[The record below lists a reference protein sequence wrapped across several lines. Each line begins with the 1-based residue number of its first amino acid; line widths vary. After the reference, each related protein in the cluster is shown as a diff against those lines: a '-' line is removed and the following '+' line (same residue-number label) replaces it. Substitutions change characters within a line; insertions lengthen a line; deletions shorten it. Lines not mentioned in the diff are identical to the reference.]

1 MKTACQLPNF
11 TRSMFAKLS
20 LILTLI
26 VSLLFVTQAQPVTM
40 PVEMKPG
47 GACAGRQCVRGCCA
61 NPACC
66 TLSEQKQAPLTP
78 VPASPQHF
86 HIQLATIGLRAG
98 VFFFTPPARERPL
111 VILDDLRTAHTLSP
125 LAAGCIQLI

>member
-11 TRSMFAKLS
+11 TRSMFAKLL

-26 VSLLFVTQAQPVTM
+26 VSLLFVAQAQPLKT

-47 GACAGRQCVRGCCA
+47 GACAGMPCVRGCCA
-61 NPACC
+61 NMACC
-66 TLSEQKQAPLTP
+66 TLAEQQQAPLTP

-86 HIQLATIGLRAG
+86 HVQLATIGLRAG
-98 VFFFTPPARERPL
+98 VLLFTPPARERPL